1 MKAAG
6 EWAGA
11 FDSAAS
17 LGPWAGPV
25 YDSLGDRVTKNAFFC
40 PESLSY
46 LDSHR
51 QSPQRRAEDIVERLF
66 GRAAQPD
73 VLAFGTYG
81 WVQAEWVCNRN
92 WLNAREK
99 QMLAIK
105 NNLMA
110 TGAARHLGR
119 SYDAL
124 AKSVERLS
132 SGLRINSSKDDA
144 AGLAVRELIRAD
156 IAVLNQ
162 GSRNASDG
170 ISMLQTGEGAM
181 AVIDELLIRMKELA
195 EQAATDS
202 YSSDQR
208 TIMNNEYQQLALE
221 ITRIAQ
227 TTTFNGNALLNSSS
241 TFEIHIG
248 STDTIDIVAQVM
260 DADTLGLGT
269 AGTKVNYSSVHNVA
283 NANAAGWTSQAG
295 GDDLDI
301 RIKFTSGAN
310 TDITLTT
317 GVSYSLNQIAS
328 MVNVASLATADA
340 YNMASTV
347 YNSDTNMYTLKLT
360 GPATGSGETMAI
372 TKTAGTAAL
381 TAELDSVAG
390 DFGVVAG
397 TDSSGASKVD
407 TKANA
412 VTALTTLGTAIN
424 TKDTYR
430 AKLGYLMNRLESAV
444 TILDIQAENLLAAES
459 RISDVDVATETAA
472 LTRNQVLAQAGISML
487 AQANTMPQMALN
499 LLA

>member
-1 MKAAG
+1 
-6 EWAGA
+6 
-11 FDSAAS
+11 
-17 LGPWAGPV
+17 
-25 YDSLGDRVTKNAFFC
+25 
-40 PESLSY
+40 
-46 LDSHR
+46 
-51 QSPQRRAEDIVERLF
+51 
-66 GRAAQPD
+66 
-73 VLAFGTYG
+73 
-81 WVQAEWVCNRN
+81 
-92 WLNAREK
+92 
-99 QMLAIK
+99 MLAIK

-424 TKDTYR
+424 TRRSRTRIPGIRPCAAGPGGPRRGRRSSLYR
-430 AKLGYLMNRLESAV
+430 RLWSGLMSVPAGLKFRKFRSIMRVTGASGFQARHAACEDLQRSVACKLQCRAPLGS
-444 TILDIQAENLLAAES
+444 Q
-459 RISDVDVATETAA
+459 
-472 LTRNQVLAQAGISML
+472 
-487 AQANTMPQMALN
+487 P
-499 LLA
+499 